1 MPRTGFYNDN
11 ANRNYPFTPDST
23 LVLSSGGKLPSSIVV
38 DFGCILG
45 HGNGFVD
52 GTHQVILESIARDG
66 TQYTFTFTCAASSLR
81 SRPLAF
87 TRTITD
93 IEYTEEF
100 VESTIFTSGD
110 AGACGIDSPAW
121 EGFLVTG
128 DLTALS
134 GVIPNNVT
142 VTVVAGGCVLEPA
155 RIQNI
160 DQSFIQT
167 LNLANAQRLRTEPT
181 PACATTGTASNDDL
195 IPTPGTPIVNSTCN
209 IGAII
214 LQEGYNCYITQN
226 SAANKISINAIA
238 GAGKG
243 DPCNDE
249 VPRYPGELIPSNSTL
264 YTGGPAC
271 SDLIRSINGI
281 TGNIIRLTSGYG
293 VSITM
298 PPDQPHTLVVD
309 VSLRDLTICE
319 PTPIDIGNPSPGAP
333 GGQPPGGTGA
343 AGNIPSEEV
352 VPSPTLGVC
361 PDEYPNLCIGVGSID
376 DSAVGTPLFGITPL
390 GIDDSD
396 VPRPSVDIVDAVNI
410 RPENIDSPADPVPT
424 PVIALGAVT
433 ITFPGIDAPDPSVPN
448 PVISHQFIQPAAI
461 DAPTPPAV
469 PSPLVTITG
478 VDARRPMYYYR
489 NQRNSANLLA
499 QRRVAVVQFGPF
511 INPVNSPNP
520 LTSLSLTVE
529 LSKDGGETFI
539 PRNSSVTPTHESEGW
554 YQVYLD
560 KCDTSEV
567 GPLVVRAT
575 GGNGAF
581 IPVWGEFLV
590 VGDDYFDAKRAVNT
604 CT

>member
-11 ANRNYPFTPDST
+11 ANRNYPFTSDST
-23 LVLSSGGKLPSSIVV
+23 LLLSSGGSLPSSVIV

-52 GTHQVILESIARDG
+52 GTHQVILESIARAG
-66 TQYTFTFTCAASSLR
+66 TQYTFTFTCAAVRLS

-93 IEYTEEF
+93 AEYTEEF
-100 VESTIFTSGD
+100 VESAIFTSGD

-128 DLTALS
+128 DLSALS
-134 GVIPNNVT
+134 GLIPDNFTANVAT
-142 VTVVAGGCVLEPA
+142 GGCILEPA

-181 PACATTGTASNDDL
+181 PECAATGTASNDGL
-195 IPTPGTPIVNSTCN
+195 IPAPGTPIVNSTCN
-209 IGAII
+209 TGAII

-226 SAANKISINAIA
+226 SVTNKISINAIA
-238 GAGKG
+238 GAGAG

-249 VPRYPGELIPSNSTL
+249 VPRYGGELIPSNSAL
-264 YTGGPAC
+264 YTGGPSC
-271 SDLIRSINGI
+271 FDLVRSINGI
-281 TGNIIRLTSGYG
+281 TGNVVSLTSGYG
-293 VSITM
+293 VSISA
-298 PPDQPHTLVVD
+298 PPAQPHTLVVD

-319 PTPIDIGNPSPGAP
+319 PPPINIGNPPPGAP
-333 GGQPPGGTGA
+333 GGKPAGGDGA
-343 AGNIPSEEV
+343 AGNIPSAEA
-352 VPSPTLGVC
+352 VPGPTFSVC
-361 PDEYPNLCIGVGSID
+361 PDEYPNLCIGVGAID
-376 DSAVGTPLFGITPL
+376 DSVVSTPGLAITPL
-390 GIDDSD
+390 GVDASD
-396 VPRPSVDIVDAVNI
+396 VPNPLVDVAGGVNI
-410 RPENIDSPADPVPT
+410 RPASIDSPADPVPT
-424 PVIALGAVT
+424 PVVAPGAVT
-433 ITFPGIDAPDPSVPN
+433 ITFSGIDAPDPGVTN
-448 PVISHQFIQPAAI
+448 PVVGNQFIQVAAI
-461 DAPTPPAV
+461 DAPAPPTV
-469 PSPLVTITG
+469 PSPLVTVTG

-489 NQRNSANLLA
+489 SQRNSANLLA
-499 QRRVAVVQFGPF
+499 QRRVTVVQFGPF
-511 INPVNSPNP
+511 IDPANSPNP

-529 LSKDGGETFI
+529 VSKDGGETFI
-539 PRNSSVTPTHESEGW
+539 ARNSSVTPVHESEGW

-567 GPLVVRAT
+567 GPLIMRAT
-575 GGNGAF
+575 GGSGAF

-590 VGDDYFDAKRAVNT
+590 VGDDYFDAKQAINT

>member
-23 LVLSSGGKLPSSIVV
+23 LVLSSGGELPSSIVV

-52 GTHQVILESIARDG
+52 GTHQVILESITRDG
-66 TQYTFTFTCAASSLR
+66 TQYTFTFTCAASNLSL
-81 SRPLAF
+81 RPLAF

-110 AGACGIDSPAW
+110 AGACGGDSPAW

-134 GVIPNNVT
+134 GLIPNSTT

-181 PACATTGTASNDDL
+181 PACTTAGTASNDGF
-195 IPTPGTPIVNSTCN
+195 IPIPGTPVINSTCN
-209 IGAII
+209 TGAII

-226 SAANKISINAIA
+226 SVANKISINAIA
-238 GAGKG
+238 GSGAG

-249 VPRYPGELIPSNSTL
+249 VPRYPGELIPSNSAL
-264 YTGGPAC
+264 YTGGPSC
-271 SDLIRSINGI
+271 FDLVRSINGI
-281 TGNIIRLTSGYG
+281 TGNIVRLTSGYG
-293 VSITM
+293 VSISA
-298 PPDQPHTLVVD
+298 PPAQPHTLVVD
-309 VSLRDLTICE
+309 VSLRDLTICA
-319 PTPIDIGNPSPGAP
+319 PPPIDIGNPPPGAP

-343 AGNIPSEEV
+343 AGNIPSAEV
-352 VPSPTLGVC
+352 VPSPTLSVC

-376 DSAVGTPLFGITPL
+376 DSAVGTIRFAITPL
-390 GIDDSD
+390 GVDDSD
-396 VPRPSVDIVDAVNI
+396 VPRPLVDVAGGVHI
-410 RPENIDSPADPVPT
+410 RPASIDAPADQVPN

-433 ITFPGIDAPDPSVPN
+433 ITFPGIDAPN
-448 PVISHQFIQPAAI
+448 PGVTTPVVGNQFIQPTAI
-461 DAPTPPAV
+461 DEPAPIAV

-489 NQRNSANLLA
+489 SQRNSANLLA

-511 INPVNSPNP
+511 IDPTNSPNP

-529 LSKDGGETFI
+529 VSKDGGATFI
-539 PRNSSVTPTHESEGW
+539 ARNSSVTPAHESEGW

-590 VGDDYFDAKRAVNT
+590 VGDDYFDAKRVINT